1 MTLIEGLQK
10 LERFSRDLE
19 SAINGYNYT
28 GYDKIVETNCT
39 AIVNHLTGLRLAV
52 ETGILIDNFT
62 QFIDYRYRKIYYTSE
77 LNLIFTKNN
86 ISYFDIQESNQW
98 YIDNSADINQYLSD
112 IQSWINVCQLR
123 FENISSLM
131 KDKFDR
137 RFYNR

>member
-19 SAINGYNYT
+19 SAINGYDYS
-28 GYDKIVETNCT
+28 GYDKIVENNSI
-39 AIVNHLTGLRLAV
+39 AIINHLTGLRLAV
-52 ETGILIDNFT
+52 ESEILIDNFT

-77 LNLIFTKNN
+77 LNQIFTKNN
-86 ISYFDIQESNQW
+86 VMYFDIQETNQW
-98 YIDNSADINQYLSD
+98 YVDNISNMNQYLTD

-123 FENISSLM
+123 FENIASLM